1 MLFEEN
7 TERRWRFRVEMTQLT
22 CEHEGTIFR
31 TPNGGIKSAKRKVR
45 CVSTVLYRPFEHED
59 FEPLV
64 EIVRTLWHDDKYVP
78 NTTFGTLEATCD
90 LAHCLSVSTFSQ
102 VALIDGTPRGIILA
116 RSENDYN
123 QYLSRWA
130 TIEAESACAMDS
142 CDAEAARTFQTW
154 YDGMREVD
162 ERLLASSGLTL
173 DNEITLLA
181 VDPSAQGLG
190 IGTVLFDAASSY
202 YAALG
207 DRKAYLYTD
216 SDCRWSFYEH
226 HGMKRL
232 GRYKSTR
239 EERSML
245 PREMYLYGLDLSA

>member
-1 MLFEEN
+1 M
-7 TERRWRFRVEMTQLT
+7 
-22 CEHEGTIFR
+22 
-31 TPNGGIKSAKRKVR
+31 
-45 CVSTVLYRPFEHED
+45 RPCAL
-59 FEPLV
+59 PL
-64 EIVRTLWHDDKYVP
+64 
-78 NTTFGTLEATCD
+78 
-90 LAHCLSVSTFSQ
+90 VSTFSQ